1 MTATRAVRKRIADAP
16 IAMSTPRS
24 GMTGKRRLR
33 TNVARTYRVTGSF
46 PAGGRS
52 TLRLSRDFRS
62 SVYAIISISR

>member
-1 MTATRAVRKRIADAP
+1 V
-16 IAMSTPRS
+16 
-24 GMTGKRRLR
+24 
-33 TNVARTYRVTGSF
+33 RTYRLLSVPAAIWLTGSF